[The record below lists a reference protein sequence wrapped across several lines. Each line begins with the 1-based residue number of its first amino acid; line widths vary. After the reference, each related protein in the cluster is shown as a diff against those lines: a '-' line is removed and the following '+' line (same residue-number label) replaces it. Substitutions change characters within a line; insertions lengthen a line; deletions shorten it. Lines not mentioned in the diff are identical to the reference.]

1 MCSQAKERNV
11 SMEEMRRIS
20 YHNKRILSNKA
31 QLSIFYGKTFYKSYA
46 LCACSTS
53 VHVNNPSR
61 PRTQSI
67 ILMANMN
74 AEFIRVTYNREPAKK
89 DLKVADR
96 MHIILCANCR
106 CGVCSVYPMWIVEGI
121 VQCGGRT
128 KSYTENNRIACEKYE
143 SIIHL
148 KYYNLISILII
159 VCHIRHTRTSY
170 SKIKPF
176 ICEGQGSNH
185 LPAIISTVC
194 GLACVQVA
202 GYSRFTCV
210 LWFSLCKVS
219 MVLNTTSFQTVDD
232 LSTKLTTLYLQLC
245 LWMLFVQPFF

>member
-1 MCSQAKERNV
+1 MSLQ
-11 SMEEMRRIS
+11 RRIW
-20 YHNKRILSNKA
+20 KLLIECILYCVPTAAVVSVLCIPCG
-31 QLSIFYGKTFYKSYA
+31 LSRG
-46 LCACSTS
+46 LCN
-53 VHVNNPSR
+53 VVEEQN
-61 PRTQSI
+61 
-67 ILMANMN
+67 
-74 AEFIRVTYNREPAKK
+74 
-89 DLKVADR
+89 
-96 MHIILCANCR
+96 HIQKIT
-106 CGVCSVYPMWIVEGI
+106 G
-121 VQCGGRT
+121 
-128 KSYTENNRIACEKYE
+128 CEKYE

-245 LWMLFVQPFF
+245 L